1 MSFNFKESLSK
12 GQNSASLVIKNQNEL
27 KTIYTELASVFSEN
41 FGFKVNLYDL
51 VDYKGADSTNS
62 LAQLAVSISIWN
74 NPEKIATGYTKLV
87 LGIED
92 TKVNRVTLFKYKE
105 ADDVY
110 PITVLFNKNK
120 TLCYSQNEFADVIKT
135 IIENPRLN
143 LDLIEFKNRVENLN
157 ILDEA

>member
-12 GQNSASLVIKNQNEL
+12 GQNGASIVIKNQNEL
-27 KTIYTELASVFSEN
+27 KVIYTELASVFSEN
-41 FGFKVNLYDL
+41 FGFKVNLYDQ
-51 VDYKGADSTNS
+51 VDYKGVDSTNS
-62 LAQLAVSISIWN
+62 FSQLAVSLSIWN
-74 NPEKIATGYTKLV
+74 DPEKNATGYTKLV

-92 TKVNRVTLFKYKE
+92 TKVNKVTLFKYKE

-120 TLCYSQNEFADVIKT
+120 TLCYSQDEFVDVIKT

-143 LDLIEFKNRVENLN
+143 LELIEFKKRVESGGV
-157 ILDEA
+157 